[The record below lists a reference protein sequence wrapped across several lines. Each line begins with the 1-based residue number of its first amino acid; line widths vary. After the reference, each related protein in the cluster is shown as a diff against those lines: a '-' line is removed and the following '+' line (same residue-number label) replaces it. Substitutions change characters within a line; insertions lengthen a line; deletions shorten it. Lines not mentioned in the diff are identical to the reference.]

1 MGLFG
6 YVYSEKSCSCCN
18 FNTFSKFSSSYFLH
32 VALALLL
39 LLFSADFTLALD
51 QNVAQ
56 PHPKL
61 TISSRNDSKLVGIS
75 REKNLESQRTLPS
88 PTELLAD
95 IKKDDGSS
103 DQLSPE
109 SKGLFF
115 GEDSN
120 GVPIVV
126 GTWFRYGSYTLAF
139 CMFGT
144 AFLVACVASAI
155 YYVLF
160 VVTEPSQQVRWV
172 FHSTFLFGPCII
184 GHGLMSSKRHQP
196 LP

>member
-1 MGLFG
+1 M
-6 YVYSEKSCSCCN
+6 
-18 FNTFSKFSSSYFLH
+18 SKIAV
-32 VALALLL
+32 VAV
-39 LLFSADFTLALD
+39 LLFCIDISFALEQQSD
-51 QNVAQ
+51 LK

-61 TISSRNDSKLVGIS
+61 TVSSAHKRDYEISSAIKQNVDTVSQQEESQRELTLPLDLLKDIKGGDSKL
-75 REKNLESQRTLPS
+75 S
-88 PTELLAD
+88 P
-95 IKKDDGSS
+95 
-103 DQLSPE
+103 PE

-115 GEDSN
+115 GEDTN

-139 CMFGT
+139 SMFGT

-172 FHSTFLFGPCII
+172 FNF
-184 GHGLMSSKRHQP
+184 QP
-196 LP
+196 SLAVV